1 MRSVLSTA
9 RRALLTALQ
18 SGLLLAS
25 LLALLLSLLL
35 VACADKLSVDQQI
48 IATLRNMEYAAE
60 EGEHFEFMAYVADS
74 FSAQQGSM
82 DRRGF
87 HRFMIFQ
94 INQNR
99 RLQAQFFPIYVQ
111 ETGENQASAHFR
123 LLVTGGGGLL
133 PDRGQLFAVE
143 TRWLREGGDWL
154 LENAEWKAVQLPDSL
169 TDSLT
174 DH

>member
-1 MRSVLSTA
+1 MRLVFSLA
-9 RRALLTALQ
+9 ILLPA
-18 SGLLLAS
+18 
-25 LLALLLSLLL
+25 LLL

-60 EGEHFEFMAYVADS
+60 EGEHFEFMSYLANS
-74 FSAQQGSM
+74 FSGQQGSM
-82 DRRGF
+82 DRREF

-111 ETGENQASAHFR
+111 ETGENQASANFR

-133 PDRGQLFAVE
+133 PDRGQLFDVE
-143 TRWLREGGDWL
+143 TRWLRAGNDWML
-154 LENAEWKAVQLPDSL
+154 VKADWETVQLPG
-169 TDSLT
+169 
-174 DH
+174 